1 MKRRKLEE
9 KKEKIKLDFTKKEY
23 DYFCENCM
31 FSELQENIL
40 KDRIKGLSRIEIEL
54 KYNISES
61 KLDKEIRKIKNK
73 ILKEI

>member
-1 MKRRKLEE
+1 MKKNKLEE
-9 KKEKIKLDFTKKEY
+9 KRKKIKLDFTKKEY

-31 FSELQENIL
+31 FSELQEDIL
-40 KDRIKGLSRIEIEL
+40 KDRIKGLSRIEIGF

>member
-1 MKRRKLEE
+1 MEKNKLEE

-40 KDRIKGLSRIEIEL
+40 KDRIKGLSRIEIEF